1 MAAVNSQFGNPSWQG
16 NPWLQNLQQQQQ
28 AAQRRKWIE
37 MQAEAGTPVR
47 AQQGSTSNCRTPRG
61 EPGNCVNIRQC
72 DQLLDLLRASS
83 NDPKVVEYLRNSQCG
98 RDSQSVLVCCP
109 SQAQGDQPSVKPT
122 VQPTPNRRDNEPGVR
137 DPDIPSN
144 LPSPPQCGKSEV
156 SHTRIV
162 GGVPAQLGAW
172 PWLVVY
178 GYRNRRNPASATE
191 WLCGG
196 ALVTERH
203 TVTAAHCTQ
212 HPSLAMYVA
221 RLGELNLDPNVEDNA
236 TPVDILVTRAIKH
249 PQYSKFS
256 HDIAIVV
263 LQKPVTFTKYIQP
276 ICLPFG
282 KELRSNNFVS
292 KNPFVAGWGAVEF
305 RGSSSKQLMQIQI
318 PVVDNG
324 GCADAYRTVGGD
336 ITQRQLCAG
345 GRTAKDACQGDSG
358 GPLMLPRDGYY
369 YLIGIVSFGY
379 RCATPGFPGIYTR
392 VTEYLDFLA
401 ENLNR

>member
-1 MAAVNSQFGNPSWQG
+1 MMISQFQHTIFSVRS
-16 NPWLQNLQQQQQ
+16 
-28 AAQRRKWIE
+28 AAAIHKASSSAAHRRRKATNPRSNRLCNRRPTGE
-37 MQAEAGTPVR
+37 TTNLECGT
-47 AQQGSTSNCRTPRG
+47 RTY
-61 EPGNCVNIRQC
+61 
-72 DQLLDLLRASS
+72 LLTFHH
-83 NDPKVVEYLRNSQCG
+83 LRNVANPRCRIRELRWSSG
-98 RDSQSVLVCCP
+98 LDHVIQSLSP
-109 SQAQGDQPSVKPT
+109 DEDVKIH
-122 VQPTPNRRDNEPGVR
+122 R
-137 DPDIPSN
+137 
-144 LPSPPQCGKSEV
+144 K
-156 SHTRIV
+156 
-162 GGVPAQLGAW
+162 LGERGSFLRAW